1 MKKRIRILS
10 VLTVIICVT
19 LAQPVMQA
27 ACAETVRAETGITVP
42 ESPES
47 ESTGSGSIIAEK
59 TEWSQ
64 LQEGDRFY
72 IVIRAGDTAVSL
84 RQKNTKLD
92 EAAVTVSHTETH
104 QVLTAVEEGTALFE
118 KTDAGDGSVY
128 LKSASGYL
136 TSSEDGRS
144 LFYVPAPINGSR
156 WQAEEGETLV
166 NADVKIVW
174 GNRPLPLSVYV
185 EYYPYGGYFTSYAMT
200 GKTDR
205 SMLIVDFYKTGNIHP
220 GEVVPEEHSYSL
232 PVFETSDLHGVM
244 AVTSGKETLYLLAYL
259 SDQVKKIRG
268 YEPNTRKDL
277 AILLDG
283 GDIYQGT
290 TLSSVTN
297 GHALSAAMDLMGY
310 DAVTVGNHE
319 FDWGFDMAVDPD
331 GTMPDYSLKQF
342 VGENKIPVIISNLYR
357 NGEKI
362 PGLQDYVILEKTA
375 RDADGN
381 ELPVRVGVIGMAA
394 GYAST
399 ILYDKFTGAG
409 FSITLDYNAVNT
421 LAEELEKSG
430 QCDATILLLHGQ
442 ASETANLLGSD
453 TAIDLVLGGHTH
465 NHENWKTAGGLP
477 YLAPAAKASSYAYCE
492 MVFSEETAQPVFRE
506 IRGGRDVVIS
516 RQENIM
522 TDLDPEMV
530 MLTDTAIA
538 AVEELLGAE
547 IGYITENAAR
557 HIYFPESGNHS
568 SALGNWVCSIM
579 ARMVGAEIGLINA
592 AGMRGS
598 FGIPE
603 GQDRRVITLG
613 DIYDLFPFDNTVC
626 VFEITYEELKKALDY
641 SLTGR
646 GQYLIS
652 EMSGMTCWYY
662 HGQVLALVTGD
673 GTVIYSNG
681 IWKDDWKEKKVRVAM
696 PLFLATA
703 EKRDDDAGLSNPFW
717 EWRDSS
723 RRLEITESQIEGTI
737 RVLTEEAAA
746 NNGYL
751 AIDAAPHYILGVPN
765 FGVTA
770 DP

>member
-10 VLTVIICVT
+10 ILAVIICAT
-19 LAQPVMQA
+19 LAAMPAMQA
-27 ACAETVRAETGITVP
+27 AAETVRTEAGTALPEPPGP
-42 ESPES
+42 ESA
-47 ESTGSGSIIAEK
+47 GSGSIIAEK
-59 TEWSQ
+59 AEWSQ
-64 LQEGDRFY
+64 LQEGDLFY
-72 IVIRAGDTAVSL
+72 IVIRAGNMAVSL

-92 EAAVTVSHTETH
+92 RAAVTVGHTQTH
-104 QVLTAVEEGTALFE
+104 QVLTGVEEGAALFE

-144 LFYVPAPINGSR
+144 LFYVSAPINGSR

-166 NADVKIVW
+166 NADVKIDW
-174 GNRPLPLSVYV
+174 KSQPLPLKVYV
-185 EYYPYGGYFTSYAMT
+185 EYYPYGGYYTAYAMT
-200 GKTDR
+200 EKTDW
-205 SMLIVDFYKTGNIHP
+205 SMLIVDFYKAGNINP
-220 GEVVPEEHSYSL
+220 GEIVPEEHSYSL
-232 PVFETSDLHGVM
+232 PVFETSDLHGMM
-244 AVTSGKETLYLLAYL
+244 ADTSGKDALYLLAYL

-277 AILLDG
+277 AVLLDG

-290 TLSSVTN
+290 SLSSVTN

-357 NGEKI
+357 NGEKLS
-362 PGLQDYVILEKTA
+362 GVQDYVILEKTA

-394 GYAST
+394 AYADT

-409 FSITLDYNAVNT
+409 FSVIVDYGAVNA
-421 LAEELEKSG
+421 LAEELEESG
-430 QCDATILLLHGQ
+430 QCDATVLLLHGQ
-442 ASETANLLGSD
+442 ARETANRLGSD

-465 NHENWKTAGGLP
+465 NHENWKTASGLT
-477 YLAPAAKASSYAYCE
+477 YLAPAAKAASYAYCE
-492 MVFSEETAQPVFRE
+492 MVFSKETEQPVFRE
-506 IRGGRDVVIS
+506 IRGSRDVVIS
-516 RQENIM
+516 QQENTM

-530 MLTDTAIA
+530 MLTNTAIT
-538 AVEELLGAE
+538 AVNELLGAE
-547 IGYITENAAR
+547 IGYITENAVRRDYLPA
-557 HIYFPESGNHS
+557 SGGHS
-568 SALGNWVCSIM
+568 SAVGNWVCSIM
-579 ARMVGAEIGLINA
+579 ARMVGAEIGIINV
-592 AGMRGS
+592 AGMRGN

-613 DIYDLFPFDNTVC
+613 DIYELFPFDSTAC
-626 VFEITYEELKKALDY
+626 AYEITCEELKKALDY
-641 SLTGR
+641 SLTDR

-652 EMSGMTCWYY
+652 EMSGMTCWYL
-662 HGQVLALVTGD
+662 HGQILALVTGD
-673 GTVIYSNG
+673 GTVIYANG
-681 IWKDDWKEKKVRVAM
+681 AWKDGWREKKVRVAM
-696 PLFLATA
+696 PLFLATT
-703 EKRDDDAGLSNPFW
+703 ERKDDKSGLSNPFW

-723 RRLEITESQIEGTI
+723 RRLDIIESQVEGTI
-737 RVLTEEAAA
+737 RVLTEEAAE

-751 AIDAAPHYILGVPN
+751 AIDTAPHFIRGVPDFGLTAAP
-765 FGVTA
+765 
-770 DP
+770 